1 MRWLNALLDGLA
13 AGEPMVWVSVARLH
27 GSGPREVG
35 ASMVVGAHR
44 QADTIGGGHLEWQAI
59 AQARQLL
66 SASTGH
72 PAGRVCRCHP
82 FGGFARFTIQRSL
95 ERLVAEQFRI
105 GITQKLADFHP

>member
-27 GSGPREVG
+27 GSSPREVG

-66 SASTGH
+66 SASTATQP
-72 PAGRVCRCHP
+72 PASAATIW
-82 FGGFARFTIQRSL
+82 ARGWASAAAAWCGCCLR
-95 ERLVAEQFRI
+95 
-105 GITQKLADFHP
+105 